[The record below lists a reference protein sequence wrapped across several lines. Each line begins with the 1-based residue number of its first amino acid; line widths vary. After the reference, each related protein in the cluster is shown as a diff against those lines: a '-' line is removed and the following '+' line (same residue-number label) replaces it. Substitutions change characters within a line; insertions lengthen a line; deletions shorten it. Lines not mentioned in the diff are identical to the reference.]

1 MAFLQDCSITI
12 INQQILGDRYRA
24 LTAKL
29 FDDTPAPLTSMGGFD
44 QKAVDQFD
52 VSQIKDLV
60 VRATLTNYDDDIV
73 GRSLPFGLA

>member
-1 MAFLQDCSITI
+1 MAAYTQRLDGVYLGLLIMI

-29 FDDTPAPLTSMGGFD
+29 FGDMPAPLTLMGGFD

-60 VRATLTNYDDDIV
+60 VEELC
-73 GRSLPFGLA
+73 